1 LDKWDVAHLK
11 VAETYAELSSAK
23 RLKVGAVIVKDN
35 RIISIGYNGMPSGWD
50 NDCEDLIIS
59 ADGTIPYDHTE
70 RTWTVTPKVGL
81 TTMITKKEVIHAE
94 SNAIT
99 KVAKST
105 ESSEGAVLY
114 TTCSPCLDC
123 AKLIHQAG
131 ISRVVYGYKYKAT
144 EGLTFLEKCGII
156 LETNDKP
163 DPIDLPWQ
171 RNLIP

>member
-1 LDKWDVAHLK
+1 MAHLK

-35 RIISIGYNGMPSGWD
+35 RIISIGYNGMPSGWT
-50 NDCEDLIIS
+50 NECEHSTGIYALDQAL
-59 ADGTIPYDHTE
+59 
-70 RTWTVTPKVGL
+70 VTKR
-81 TTMITKKEVIHAE
+81 EVIHAE

-114 TTCSPCLDC
+114 TTCSPCLNC

-163 DPIDLPWQ
+163 DPTNLPWQ

>member
-1 LDKWDVAHLK
+1 MDKWDVAHLK

-35 RIISIGYNGMPSGWD
+35 RIISIGYNGMPSGWT
-50 NDCEDLIIS
+50 NECEHSTGIYALDQEL
-59 ADGTIPYDHTE
+59 
-70 RTWTVTPKVGL
+70 VTKR
-81 TTMITKKEVIHAE
+81 EVIHAE

-105 ESSEGAVLY
+105 ESAEGAVLY
-114 TTCSPCLDC
+114 TTCSPCLNC

>member
-35 RIISIGYNGMPSGWD
+35 RIISIGYNGMPSGWT
-50 NDCEDLIIS
+50 NECEYSTGIYALDQEL
-59 ADGTIPYDHTE
+59 
-70 RTWTVTPKVGL
+70 VTKR
-81 TTMITKKEVIHAE
+81 EVIHAE

-105 ESSEGAVLY
+105 ESAEGAVLY
-114 TTCSPCLDC
+114 TTCSPCLNC

-131 ISRVVYGYKYKAT
+131 ISRVVYGYQYKAN

>member
-1 LDKWDVAHLK
+1 VAHLK
-11 VAETYAELSSAK
+11 VAETYAELSTAK

-35 RIISIGYNGMPSGWD
+35 RIISIGYNGMPAGWT
-50 NDCEDLIIS
+50 NECE
-59 ADGTIPYDHTE
+59 HTNGAYE
-70 RTWTVTPKVGL
+70 LTATLVTKR
-81 TTMITKKEVIHAE
+81 EVIHAE

-114 TTCSPCLDC
+114 TTCSPCLNC

-163 DPIDLPWQ
+163 DPTNLPWQ

>member
-1 LDKWDVAHLK
+1 
-11 VAETYAELSSAK
+11 
-23 RLKVGAVIVKDN
+23 
-35 RIISIGYNGMPSGWD
+35 MPSGWT
-50 NDCEDLIIS
+50 NECEHSTGIYALDQEL
-59 ADGTIPYDHTE
+59 
-70 RTWTVTPKVGL
+70 VTKR
-81 TTMITKKEVIHAE
+81 EVIHAE

-105 ESSEGAVLY
+105 ESAEGAVLY
-114 TTCSPCLDC
+114 TTCSPCLNC